1 MPEVRDKVYDPDPE
15 KVFTKAKLAQLQE
28 SQQDTVTKDKS
39 SEFRQFPDDSTFHK
53 DYSVLPL
60 FVPTDTLDHLK
71 ECGKT
76 TKKSLSTD
84 AIAEMSSSK
93 GLRLMPF
100 VHDLEVSRPV
110 DSDVV
115 YVRALC
121 WASYKK
127 SVKYKVRMI
136 VNPVGK
142 PKITSAVCDLICP
155 AGKSGCCCH
164 VMAVIWKL
172 DEMSRNNEMENQC
185 DNDVPCTSKPRK
197 WGIPGRR
204 TVEHEPIMASKLIK
218 PRHNADTPGQKRR
231 GVLSTF
237 YDPRPLKLRKL
248 DPEAVEKFKE
258 NIVRVNQS
266 VPFGKMTPNASD
278 MILVNSLIGTVA
290 KGSVLQMQMK
300 DFKITSASSRST
312 YNSTYTSALQPI
324 PCVTNTTVSQV
335 NLTNTAN
342 DTDIVVDMTTN
353 QFQISPSALVRV
365 LLFCNQNH
373 VSQIQSCLKSIQQTQ
388 STIQIL

>member
-1 MPEVRDKVYDPDPE
+1 
-15 KVFTKAKLAQLQE
+15 
-28 SQQDTVTKDKS
+28 
-39 SEFRQFPDDSTFHK
+39 
-53 DYSVLPL
+53 
-60 FVPTDTLDHLK
+60 
-71 ECGKT
+71 
-76 TKKSLSTD
+76 
-84 AIAEMSSSK
+84 
-93 GLRLMPF
+93 
-100 VHDLEVSRPV
+100 
-110 DSDVV
+110 
-115 YVRALC
+115 
-121 WASYKK
+121 
-127 SVKYKVRMI
+127 MI

-185 DNDVPCTSKPRK
+185 ENDVPCTSKPRK

-278 MILVNSLIGTVA
+278 I
-290 KGSVLQMQMK
+290 
-300 DFKITSASSRST
+300 
-312 YNSTYTSALQPI
+312 
-324 PCVTNTTVSQV
+324 
-335 NLTNTAN
+335 
-342 DTDIVVDMTTN
+342 
-353 QFQISPSALVRV
+353 
-365 LLFCNQNH
+365 
-373 VSQIQSCLKSIQQTQ
+373 
-388 STIQIL
+388 